1 MALAAVPSL
10 DELIKNTKLAE
21 DLPCHVAQVL
31 LHQVALI
38 LTPALVLRVQEAEQ
52 ESLTK
57 SEILSKEYLTVEQT
71 CVLYHVTKKW
81 LYRHKSRLP
90 HIQPS
95 RKRLLFPKD
104 DLERWFAR
112 QRP

>member
-1 MALAAVPSL
+1 MSLAVIPSL
-10 DELIKNTKLAE
+10 DDLVKNATLAQ
-21 DLPCHVAQVL
+21 DLPCDVAQVL

-52 ESLTK
+52 RSHSKNETV
-57 SEILSKEYLTVEQT
+57 SKEYLTVDET
-71 CVLYHVTKKW
+71 CKLYHVTRKW
-81 LYRHKSRLP
+81 LYQHKARLP

-104 DLERWFAR
+104 EIQRWFA
-112 QRP
+112 